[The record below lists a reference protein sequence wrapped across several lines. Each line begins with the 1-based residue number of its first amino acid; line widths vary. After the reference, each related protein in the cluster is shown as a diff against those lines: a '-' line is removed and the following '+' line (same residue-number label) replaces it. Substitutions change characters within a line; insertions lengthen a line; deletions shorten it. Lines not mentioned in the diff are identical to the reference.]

1 MDAERMRFVGVRAD
15 MRGAVVLDTS
25 VVIEGVLST
34 LLESGSVELG
44 AVFISAAMVHELEHQ
59 ANLGHETGF
68 LGLDEL
74 KRLRTLCTER
84 DVPLLLKGVSPSEQD
99 VLHAAS
105 GSIDERIRRVALDE
119 NATLLTADRVQASVA
134 EAMGISVHFVQLD
147 STATDGST
155 PLDSFFVEGAMSVH
169 LKEDAQSVRKV
180 GKPGEWRFEPID
192 EVLDRDAMQRLAK
205 ALVEQAGARKDSY
218 IETER
223 RGSTIIQLGRYRI
236 VIAKP
241 PFASGWE
248 ITAVRPVKQLS
259 IDEYALSEKLRTRLV
274 KRAEGILI
282 AGAPGSGKSTF
293 VQALASFYNDSG
305 KIVKTLEAPRDLIV
319 AKEVTQ
325 YSLSHASAE
334 EIRDVLLLNRPDY
347 TIFDEMRNTD
357 HFTLYTDLRLA
368 GVGMV
373 GIVHA
378 TKPIDA
384 IQRFMSRID
393 LGVIPH
399 VVDTVVFIQ
408 AGRPKKVFAVDIQVK
423 VPSGMTEED
432 LARPIVCISD
442 FETDT
447 LEYEVYTFGEQ
458 TMVIPV
464 TEQAEQ
470 KAGVLKLAEQT
481 IREYFFQYADKPVVD
496 MKSPHKATVY
506 LPQSVIPSVIGSG
519 GANIRAI
526 EKELGVSIDLKE
538 GSGRASREWEDE
550 RGRGRTGKNDKKEKR
565 GWKGK
570 GEGRDNAAG
579 YDTDFIEEFRSED
592 SRSEDSRPEEY
603 RHDVGES
610 EDSDILVPSSDASSL
625 FYDLDIKKNH
635 LVFSLGSCYA
645 GVSVTLTEG
654 LRALTTVAVDR
665 TGHVVLERSAPA
677 AHASLAA
684 VKNGSFSI
692 RRAR

>member
-1 MDAERMRFVGVRAD
+1 MDLK
-15 MRGAVVLDTS
+15 GAVVLDTS
-25 VVIEGVLST
+25 VVIEGVMSA
-34 LLESGSVELG
+34 LLERGEAQPG
-44 AVFISAAMVHELEHQ
+44 AIIVPTAVVDELEHQ
-59 ANLGHETGF
+59 ANQGHETGF

-74 KRLRTLCTER
+74 KRLRTLCAER
-84 DVPLLLKGVSPSEQD
+84 DVPLLFKGEKPTADEI
-99 VLHAAS
+99 ARAGS
-105 GSIDERIRRVALDE
+105 GAIDDRIRRTAQEEGAV
-119 NATLLTADRVQASVA
+119 LLTADKVQATVA
-134 EAMGISVHFVQLD
+134 DATGIAVHFVKLE
-147 STATDGST
+147 STLATGET
-155 PLDSFFVEGAMSVH
+155 PLDRFFVEGAMSVH
-169 LKEDAQSVRKV
+169 LKEDARSIRKV
-180 GKPGEWRFEPID
+180 GKPGEWRFEDI
-192 EVLDRDAMQRLAK
+192 EERLDRSAMQEIAK

-223 RGSTIIQLGRYRI
+223 RGSTILQLGRYRT

-248 ITAVRPVKQLS
+248 ITAVRPVKQLT
-259 IDEYALSEKLRTRLV
+259 IDEYNMSDKLRTRLAN
-274 KRAEGILI
+274 RAEGILI

-293 VQALASFYNDSG
+293 VQALAAFYNDQN

-319 AKEVTQ
+319 PKEVTQ

-334 EIRDVLLLNRPDY
+334 EVRDVLLLNRPDY

-408 AGRPKKVFAVDIQVK
+408 AGGPKKVFAVDIQVK

-442 FETDT
+442 FETDK

-464 TEQAEQ
+464 TEQAEK
-470 KAGVLKLAEQT
+470 KAGVLKLVAQAVK
-481 IREYFFQYADKPVVD
+481 EYFFQYTEKPVVE
-496 MKSPHKATVY
+496 MLSGHKAVVTV
-506 LPQSVIPSVIGSG
+506 PKSAMAPIIGSG
-519 GANIRAI
+519 GSNIKAI
-526 EKELGVSIDLKE
+526 EKELGISIDLRE
-538 GSGRASREWEDE
+538 GAGGGKSGRDDDDDYSRK
-550 RGRGRTGKNDKKEKR
+550 GKKGKR

-570 GEGRDNAAG
+570 DEGHGDVAVPERHPDAW
-579 YDTDFIEEFRSED
+579 DEREDDEE
-592 SRSEDSRPEEY
+592 
-603 RHDVGES
+603 ES
-610 EDSDILVPSSDASSL
+610 LS
-625 FYDLDIKKNH
+625 YDLDIGKREIIIELGKRFAGMSVQFRDGPRVICTRRVDKGGCVSLDKNTPD
-635 LVFSLGSCYA
+635 A
-645 GVSVTLTEG
+645 I
-654 LRALTTVAVDR
+654 AVAY
-665 TGHVVLERSAPA
+665 
-677 AHASLAA
+677 A
-684 VKNGSFSI
+684 VKQDEFSVRI
-692 RRAR
+692 A